1 MIFLIIWLL
10 LIGYAVFLTPSGG
23 DPNPIALLTGD
34 WDGIDALVIVVFN
47 TLGIFPMVFLT
58 LLLLNDKQKWPAWPF
73 ALLSFVVGAF
83 SLLPYFAFGDRLAKR
98 PLRTPDW
105 LYRIVSSPVWFAL
118 ILLIWAGNFAILL
131 RGFSLQAYTEAFQ
144 NSGLVATMSVDWF
157 VLWGLSIY
165 TVYRFYPEAKSKV
178 LAWVPVIGPIL
189 VLLVNRESLKRKH
202 KA

>member
-1 MIFLIIWLL
+1 MIFLIVWLL
-10 LIGYAVFLTPSGG
+10 LIGYTVFLTPSGS
-23 DPNPIALLTGD
+23 DPSPVALLTGD

-83 SLLPYFAFGDRLAKR
+83 SLLPYFAFGDRPAKR

-105 LYRIVSSPVWFAL
+105 LYRIVSSRTWFAL
-118 ILLIWAGNFAILL
+118 ILLIWAGNFGILL
-131 RGFSLQAYTEAFQ
+131 RGFSLQAYAEAFQ
-144 NSGLVATMSVDWF
+144 SSGLVATMSVDWF

-165 TVYRFYPEAKSKV
+165 TVHRFYPEAKSKV

-189 VLLVNRESLKRKH
+189 VLLVNRESLKRKY